1 MNQIQNS
8 IFEAV
13 KLITDNSVH
22 NSNATITI
30 KGEITEIVNLATGIY
45 KAKYL
50 SDAFTVYAN
59 ANLHYSVGDIVYILI
74 PDGDFSKDKIIVG
87 SAGATEEMSTV
98 VGEGE
103 RYLKVSENLFSEYVH
118 DVSLCSYIDTG
129 KDHPNL
135 TVTIPQESEIHKLLN
150 AYLEKYNTICLS
162 TRVQTLLDAD
172 QQKSFGKFGM
182 TLKIPMIATS
192 AESGGE
198 FKLTET
204 LTLDNFN
211 MLGNPYA
218 LTEPTLQE
226 VVKTLN
232 TDQLSI
238 DESKDIILNY
248 YCGEPFLQAA
258 DMPDDIFFTEIGLY
272 VTESVPIPNAQGYTL
287 TLNASEGLM
296 FRPNGSK
303 TKILTPMVTLN
314 GQQVPQTNLK
324 RVYWFIEDVGITPDA
339 PGYYSYAGAGWRI
352 LNELDGD
359 KEPISSTTFSIK
371 ATQAPFLKYKC
382 VVIYNDVVL
391 TEEIEI
397 TNFNS
402 SISLDIRTS
411 TGSTAYIK
419 GAGQV
424 AIIAE
429 VKGFEGTAAFNW
441 ARYSK
446 TGALVET
453 YTRQKE
459 DNEENTYLE
468 TYAFNKLEI
477 DELNKIKCTVLDSE
491 TGMILGTASITIT
504 VGEASTYRLVVNNG
518 EKVYKYDANGNSPA
532 SLSYQGPAA
541 ARLDAIEPLSYQ
553 LFKDDG
559 TELTEAE
566 YAFCKYTWKIPKQS
580 LIKLDSKIKD
590 YTEDDKYYLVFG
602 EGNQNQIAYDIL
614 NRYSHLK
621 SDNTILLE
629 VDFKGNI
636 TYSQVNLY
644 FLKDGENGTNG
655 TSYSAIVTYD
665 GLGYEQ
671 KDEYNQYHRLRLF
684 YHASEKLWYYSYY
697 ETDGSLKIERITSS
711 NPALGIKAFRDGEEI
726 SGYTVS
732 YKWFDKDFT
741 IGKSPYLQISNNG
754 IINAVADTSL
764 IIDSSQIHIA
774 QAEVTITEAG
784 TENSFGEKKTI
795 NVYYPV
801 EVTYLNGKVD
811 LNNYAATAPTII
823 GGFSEVM
830 YNEQGINPSYDSSSP
845 FYCTYTGDNLEWR
858 YSSTLHLSESADN
871 HYRIFYPKEV
881 FSQNADTYSYVKA
894 IFDGHILVRPIVFY
908 INQYSHTNINV
919 WDGAKID
926 VGNNNEYLLAPQV
939 GAGVKNQDN
948 TFTGVVMGTRYQS
961 NTNNTDV
968 GLFGYGQGISSFFL
982 DAKTGKA
989 TFGSGQGQIV
999 IEPGTKETEKAIIY
1013 GGGYQNDNNTGM
1025 YIDLIKPEIH
1035 WGNGNFDVKS
1045 DGSFQF
1051 GNGKITFDAT
1061 KNIASFNGKV
1071 IAAEGNIAGF
1081 EITRQYI
1088 QYIDSN
1094 NNAVVGMGNDAN
1106 WAFWAGYNGKDA
1118 KFQVKQNGDVI
1129 AKSLTLSGGSISI
1142 GDFLVDTDGNVTLP
1156 AGTTLS
1162 WSDITDTDGIATKD
1176 YVTGQGYQN
1185 ASQVTEITENSIKT
1199 ATIEATQIKVTDLK
1213 AFGAKIGGWTINENS
1228 LTSGTSGESNFI
1240 GLYSSY
1246 PTNENY
1252 RIVVGDK
1259 KFTVTRDGT
1268 LNATGATINGTI
1280 ITSNIK
1286 VTGGSIELGDAYMT
1300 STGLVV
1306 SGTGSSKIGGWNVG
1320 QSSLYSNLSS
1330 TTGTDLG
1337 TYIGL
1342 EGIRQNAYG
1351 SNSTCFFLGQ
1361 GHGFFSGST
1370 IWTDLTVVN
1379 EFSDIKNFG
1388 SADSINA
1395 PTSWESDCYSV
1406 YSAEGITIIDET
1418 EDTFHAI
1425 SGIDSQ
1431 YLYYNTWNSH
1441 DDKWTYDKVLLS
1453 QILLTVKQVMQK
1465 GYTGTLVTWNEDSS
1479 KLQTVTFANGVL
1491 TSVTPF

>member
-87 SAGATEEMSTV
+87 SAGATEEMSTI
-98 VGEGE
+98 VGERE
-103 RYLKVSENLFSEYVH
+103 KYLKVSENLFSEYVN

-135 TVTIPQESEIHKLLN
+135 TITIPRGSEIHKLLN

-182 TLKIPMIATS
+182 TLKIPMVATS
-192 AESGGE
+192 AESGGQ
-198 FKLTET
+198 FALTET

-272 VTESVPIPNAQGYTL
+272 VTESVPVPNAQGYTL
-287 TLNASEGLM
+287 TLSASEGLM

-303 TKILTPMVTLN
+303 TKTLTPTVTLN

-324 RVYWFIEDVGITPDA
+324 RIYWFIEDVGITPDA
-339 PGYYSYAGAGWRI
+339 LGYYSYAGAGWRI
-352 LNELDGD
+352 VNELDGD
-359 KEPISSTTFSIK
+359 KEPISSTTFSIE

-382 VVIYNDVVL
+382 IVIYSDVVL

-402 SISLDIRTS
+402 SISLDIKTS

-446 TGALVET
+446 TGALVDI

-459 DNEENTYLE
+459 DNEEKTYLE
-468 TYAFNKLEI
+468 IYTFNKLEI
-477 DELNKIKCTVLDSE
+477 DELNKIKCTVSDSE
-491 TGMILGTASITIT
+491 TGMILGTASITVT
-504 VGEASTYRLVVNNG
+504 VGDASSYRLVVNNG

-532 SLSYQGPAA
+532 SLSYQGPAT

-559 TELTEAE
+559 IELTEAE

-580 LIKLDSKIKD
+580 LIKLDNKIT
-590 YTEDDKYYLVFG
+590 YTEDDNYYLVSG
-602 EGNQNQIAYDIL
+602 EGNQNQIAYSIL

-711 NPALGIKAFRDGEEI
+711 SPALSVKVFRDGEE
-726 SGYTVS
+726 VS
-732 YKWFDKDFT
+732 SYETTYSWFDKKFT
-741 IGKSPYLQISNNG
+741 IGDTPVLSINNG
-754 IINAVADTSL
+754 IINAIANTSDKIDKTQVYIVQAD
-764 IIDSSQIHIA
+764 
-774 QAEVTITEAG
+774 VKITEAG
-784 TENSFGEKKTI
+784 TDNSFGEQKI
-795 NVYYPV
+795 ISVYYPI
-801 EVTYLNGKVD
+801 EIIYLNGNVN
-811 LNNYAATAPTII
+811 LNDYAATAPAIV

-830 YNEQGINPSYDSSSP
+830 YNVDSTNPSYDSSSP
-845 FYCTYTGDNLEWR
+845 FYCTYSGDSLTWE
-858 YSSTLHLSESADN
+858 YTATLKSIANKDEEA
-871 HYRIFYPKEV
+871 HYKSLRPIETFT
-881 FSQNADTYSYVKA
+881 QITDTRSYVKVTCG
-894 IFDGHILVRPIVFY
+894 GHEIIRPIVFY
-908 INQYSHTNINV
+908 INQYSFTNLNA
-919 WDGAKID
+919 WNGSKIG
-926 VGNNNEYLLAPQV
+926 VGENEEYLLAPQI
-939 GAGVKNQDN
+939 GAGIKNQN
-948 TFTGVVMGTRYQS
+948 NQFTGMVMGTRYQGVT
-961 NTNNTDV
+961 NTTDI
-968 GLFGYGQGISSFFL
+968 GLFGYHNGISSFFL

-989 TFGSGQGQIV
+989 IFGSSIDDGQIV
-999 IEPGTKETEKAIIY
+999 IDPSSGESKIY
-1013 GGGYQNDNNTGM
+1013 GGGYDGKTKGM
-1025 YIDLIKPEIH
+1025 LIDLKEPGIH
-1035 WGNGNFDVKS
+1035 WGNGNFDVNK

-1051 GNGKITFDAT
+1051 AQERIKYEIDKDGNSQLVFKDVTITWDEVNDIPMDSVTDLNDTVDGINQDISNVNQTISDNEAANNEFKEAVKGSLGVTTITKDSVISPKIGGGYLYISNNSGTSVEINPLNKRTNGSAVLIDA
-1061 KNIASFNGKV
+1061 KHNGESIFKLGTDGSAYFKGQV
-1071 IAAEGNIAGF
+1071 NATSGNI
-1081 EITRQYI
+1081 
-1088 QYIDSN
+1088 
-1094 NNAVVGMGNDAN
+1094 
-1106 WAFWAGYNGKDA
+1106 
-1118 KFQVKQNGDVI
+1118 
-1129 AKSLTLSGGSISI
+1129 GGALI
-1142 GDFLVDTDGNVTLP
+1142 TDGKLTVP
-1156 AGTTLS
+1156 AAQ
-1162 WSDITDTDGIATKD
+1162 IDG
-1176 YVTGQGYQN
+1176 
-1185 ASQVTEITENSIKT
+1185 
-1199 ATIEATQIKVTDLK
+1199 TIEAKQIKVGDILIGAGQVNSGTFEPARIPVLSADKIKVTDLN
-1213 AFGAKIGGWTINENS
+1213 AFGATIGGWNIGTKS
-1228 LTSGTSGESNFI
+1228 LTSGKSGTDNFI

-1246 PTNENY
+1246 DGNENY
-1252 RIVVGDK
+1252 RIVVGNK

-1268 LNATGATINGTI
+1268 LNATGATINGTV
-1280 ITSNIK
+1280 ITDNIS
-1286 VTGGSIELGDAYMT
+1286 VTGGYIRLGNKTGHLTDDDGVFINIDGISVGPRSEISTTPRSVFNVSSEGVLYASKAFIEGTIQA
-1300 STGLVV
+1300 
-1306 SGTGSSKIGGWNVG
+1306 GTGSKIGGWTA
-1320 QSSLYSNLSS
+1320 S
-1330 TTGTDLG
+1330 
-1337 TYIGL
+1337 
-1342 EGIRQNAYG
+1342 
-1351 SNSTCFFLGQ
+1351 
-1361 GHGFFSGST
+1361 
-1370 IWTDLTVVN
+1370 
-1379 EFSDIKNFG
+1379 
-1388 SADSINA
+1388 
-1395 PTSWESDCYSV
+1395 
-1406 YSAEGITIIDET
+1406 ET
-1418 EDTFHAI
+1418 ELYNEGKEEVHLGVTNLFVKNNLLNTDATSSWWNLALLGGICEDTTSLEYVYI
-1425 SGIDSQ
+1425 SDTREMLNHKHYRLHFNHG
-1431 YLYYNTWNSH
+1431 
-1441 DDKWTYDKVLLS
+1441 LL
-1453 QILLTVKQVMQK
+1453 VKI
-1465 GYTGTLVTWNEDSS
+1465 ESI
-1479 KLQTVTFANGVL
+1479 
-1491 TSVTPF
+1491 